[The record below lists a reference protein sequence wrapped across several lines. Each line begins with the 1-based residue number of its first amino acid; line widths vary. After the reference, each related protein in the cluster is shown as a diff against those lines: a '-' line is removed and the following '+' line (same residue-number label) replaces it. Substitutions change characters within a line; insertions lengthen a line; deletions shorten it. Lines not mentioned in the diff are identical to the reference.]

1 MNEFLEYEETK
12 KSIKSLNLDDFSI
25 EDLDKYTSELKDEI
39 DRVNMEKIKKKK
51 LISEAENIFK
61 LSLIHI

>member
-1 MNEFLEYEETK
+1 MNEFLEFDENK

-25 EDLDKYTSELKDEI
+25 EDLDIYISELKDEI
-39 DRVNMEKIKKKK
+39 EKVNLEKTKKKK

-61 LSLIHI
+61 

>member
-1 MNEFLEYEETK
+1 MNEFLEYEESK

-39 DRVNMEKIKKKK
+39 DRVNMEKVKKKK
-51 LISEAENIFK
+51 VN
-61 LSLIHI
+61 

>member
-1 MNEFLEYEETK
+1 MNEFLEFDENK

-25 EDLDKYTSELKDEI
+25 EDLDIYISELNDEI
-39 DRVNMEKIKKKK
+39 ERVNLEKVKKKK

-61 LSLIHI
+61 

>member
-1 MNEFLEYEETK
+1 MNEFLEYDESK

-39 DRVNMEKIKKKK
+39 NRVNMEKVKKEK
-51 LISEAENIFK
+51 LITEAESIFK
-61 LSLIHI
+61 

>member
-1 MNEFLEYEETK
+1 MNEFLEYEESK

-25 EDLDKYTSELKDEI
+25 EDLDKYISELKVEI

-51 LISEAENIFK
+51 LIKEAENIFK
-61 LSLIHI
+61 